1 MISPFD
7 RPGGLYRES
16 PQAEGCEG
24 ERSEKNNRGDDPS
37 TEPSISSEEI
47 STKSDLAG
55 AMERIELD
63 DVGSARSQETDPS
76 WESTYSEEATE
87 TGVVLV
93 LNPILKKGA
102 KRVVDA
108 CSG

>member
-1 MISPFD
+1 
-7 RPGGLYRES
+7 
-16 PQAEGCEG
+16 
-24 ERSEKNNRGDDPS
+24 
-37 TEPSISSEEI
+37 
-47 STKSDLAG
+47 
-55 AMERIELD
+55 MERIELD